1 MPLYFHLVLDAMN
14 RSLLTP
20 ATFYLK
26 QDNLVITTSDGF
38 RPTINGNTIQQTSE
52 TQTLPFTPGVDTGTI
67 ATMSVRGGA
76 AAAPFAIQV
85 QAARFLTASN
95 GTGTAAIANSH
106 VLVAFPEL
114 RVVTDTGSPTQVFI
128 GGATP
133 VVPASMRPTFI
144 KGKTINM
151 IDNNL
156 PVLGQLWM
164 TTGGLLFMT
173 LPGGTAFT
181 PPYGADGDQQIEY
194 LLT

>member
-1 MPLYFHLVLDAMN
+1 MN

-20 ATFYLK
+20 GTFYIK
-26 QDNLVITTSDGF
+26 ADNLVITTSNDF

-67 ATMSVRGGA
+67 ATMSVRGGTP
-76 AAAPFAIQV
+76 AAPFAIQV
-85 QAARFLTASN
+85 QAARFLNASN
-95 GTGTAAIANSH
+95 GTGTAAIASSR
-106 VLVAFPEL
+106 VLVAFPQL

-128 GGATP
+128 GGATA

-144 KGKTINM
+144 KTKEISM

-156 PVLGQLWM
+156 PVNGQLVM
-164 TTGGLLFMT
+164 GTDGKLFMT
-173 LPGGTAFT
+173 LHGGTAFT
-181 PPYGADGDQQIEY
+181 PPYGADGDQEIEY